1 MTDHLDYFAVFYV
14 AGIIVFGI
22 LMRLRYKRK
31 NDTDIDESDE
41 KKRVYKA
48 IARKIQE
55 DAMRLRRE
63 RDMEDD
69 S

>member
-41 KKRVYKA
+41 NKRVYEA

-55 DAMRLRRE
+55 DATRHRRE

>member
-41 KKRVYKA
+41 TKRVYEA

-55 DAMRLRRE
+55 DAMRHRRE

>member
-31 NDTDIDESDE
+31 NDTNIDESDE
-41 KKRVYKA
+41 KKRVYEA

-55 DAMRLRRE
+55 DAMRHRRE
-63 RDMEDD
+63 RDMGDD

>member
-41 KKRVYKA
+41 NKRVYEA

-55 DAMRLRRE
+55 DAMRHRRE

>member
-41 KKRVYKA
+41 TKRVYEA
-48 IARKIQE
+48 IARKIQK
-55 DAMRLRRE
+55 DAMRHRRE

>member
-41 KKRVYKA
+41 KKRVYEA

-55 DAMRLRRE
+55 DAMRHRRE

>member
-31 NDTDIDESDE
+31 NDTNIDESDE
-41 KKRVYKA
+41 KKRVYEA

-55 DAMRLRRE
+55 DAMRHRRE

>member
-1 MTDHLDYFAVFYV
+1 MTDQLDYFAVFYV

-41 KKRVYKA
+41 TKRVYEA

-55 DAMRLRRE
+55 DAMRHRRE

>member
-1 MTDHLDYFAVFYV
+1 MTNHLDYFAVFYV

-41 KKRVYKA
+41 NKRVYEA

-55 DAMRLRRE
+55 DAMRHRRE

>member
-22 LMRLRYKRK
+22 LKRLRYKRK

-48 IARKIQE
+48 IAREIQE
-55 DAMRLRRE
+55 DAVRHRRE
-63 RDMEDD
+63 RDMEYD

>member
-31 NDTDIDESDE
+31 IDANIDESDE
-41 KKRVYKA
+41 KKRVYEA

-55 DAMRLRRE
+55 DAMRHRRE
-63 RDMEDD
+63 QDMEDD

>member
-41 KKRVYKA
+41 NKRVYKA

-55 DAMRLRRE
+55 DAMRHRRE